1 MKFKLLISLLV
12 VCLLSSCSKNRHI
25 PNISIFEE
33 IPTEKLADAIKAE
46 ENKTFIH
53 EKFEEMYPIFRSIV
67 GTMSEVDKAKV
78 AHLTYRDLIDAMDIM
93 DDTIAESKISKEWQA
108 KYDKYLPQAKKEA
121 EEMRKSLL
129 FYVRVESYK
138 DGYTRNFSYYAKKS
152 PYFKYMTRIPF
163 FYEEVDDCW
172 DYVKIIKDK
181 YDANFVEE
189 WSYYHHKQLELIEKD
204 YPEAYYFYS
213 YRLTKYEA
221 EMKKYE
227 DALLRQMME

>member
-53 EKFEEMYPIFRSIV
+53 EKFEKMYPIFRSIV
-67 GTMSEVDKAKV
+67 GTMSEVDKANV
-78 AHLTYRDLIDAMDIM
+78 AHLTYRKLIDALDVMN
-93 DDTIAESKISKEWQA
+93 DTIAARKISEEWQA
-108 KYDKYLPQAKKEA
+108 TYDKYLPQAKKEA
-121 EEMRKSLL
+121 EEIRKSLL

-138 DGYTRNFSYYAKKS
+138 DGYTRNFSYYAKRS
-152 PYFKYMTRIPF
+152 PYFKYMI
-163 FYEEVDDCW
+163 YEDLDDCW

-181 YDANFVEE
+181 IDENFVEE

-204 YPEAYYFYS
+204 YPEAYYFFS
-213 YRLTKYEA
+213 YQLTKYEA

-227 DALLRQMME
+227 DTFREMME